1 MIRLDRAHGRAPSF
15 LASAHRALFPAP
27 FAFYAFKFRQRHIHI
42 GPSLID
48 LSLALQHNYPPSISP
63 IPRFPSDAVMS
74 SDAFQVC
81 FHPKLGVVIN
91 DPIAQMGLAREQ
103 MRLFKLGAMG
113 ASTFLRAIV
122 SKDLVACTEDQ
133 LQAHATAIETYRTA
147 RSSRRKPYCEQCR
160 RHFGSVDF
168 SVCGDCHS
176 IRCTCGTCSCASS
189 SRRRKAA

>member
-1 MIRLDRAHGRAPSF
+1 
-15 LASAHRALFPAP
+15 
-27 FAFYAFKFRQRHIHI
+27 
-42 GPSLID
+42 
-48 LSLALQHNYPPSISP
+48 
-63 IPRFPSDAVMS
+63 MS

-103 MRLFKLGAMG
+103 MRLFKLGVMG
-113 ASTFLRAIV
+113 ASTFLRSIV
-122 SKDLVACTEDQ
+122 SKDLVPCTEEQ
-133 LQAHATAIETYRTA
+133 LQQNVSAVDTYRAA
-147 RSSRRKPYCEQCR
+147 RASRRKPYCEHCR

-168 SVCGDCHS
+168 SVCTDCNS